1 MINKI
6 PFDIDKALNEKIY
19 FEFEDDVKA
28 ISYLNSKEAVT
39 LRNFIDRNMDDTKI
53 FPQYAKLKQ
62 ENAELLAEI
71 QRLKEKLEPFEKNK
85 GKGRRKGTYKLNDKQ
100 IQEVFELHK
109 KGLPNTKI
117 AKQFKV
123 NEKTIRNILKR
134 ELNGK

>member
-19 FEFEDDVKA
+19 FEFEDGVRA
-28 ISYLNSKEAVT
+28 ISYFNSTEAVT
-39 LRNFIDRNMDDTKI
+39 LRNFIDKNIEDPKI
-53 FPQYAKLKQ
+53 FPQYAELKQ
-62 ENAELLAEI
+62 KNAELLAEI

-123 NEKTIRNILKR
+123 CEKTIRNILNK
-134 ELNGK
+134 K